1 MDIWV
6 ILKLDVQLWLLTFSK
21 KNVRKNAWF
30 FYESFYR
37 CSSITNQLQFD
48 TFIIFYYFFLSTKSE
63 YIHKIVQSVTDNS
76 VLAGVYSKVCVGL
89 ILYHL
94 NSRSVPWTSKE
105 AKRPKIFLFT
115 EPDQIFIPNN
125 KFLENVWLRQFS

>member
-1 MDIWV
+1 MGHSQIRHTT
-6 ILKLDVQLWLLTFSK
+6 LTFDFFK

-37 CSSITNQLQFD
+37 CSSITNQFQID
-48 TFIIFYYFFLSTKSE
+48 TIVVFLLIFLSTKNE
-63 YIHKIVQSVTDNS
+63 YNQKIVHSVTDNS

-89 ILYHL
+89 ILYHS

-115 EPDQIFIPNN
+115 EPDQIFMPNN
-125 KFLENVWLRQFS
+125 KFLENVRLRQFS